1 MRRSLDRARG
11 EYLRQRVKRNTK
23 GQIQVR
29 NKLDSTQ
36 AGHIAHKA
44 VLLSTV
50 GPCLRDAQG
59 VRPRMSEDMRTR
71 AINMWR

>member
-11 EYLRQRVKRNTK
+11 EYLRQRVKRNAK
-23 GQIQVR
+23 GQIRVR

-44 VLLSTV
+44 LLLTQC
-50 GPCLRDAQG
+50 GP
-59 VRPRMSEDMRTR
+59 VFETPR
-71 AINMWR
+71 A